1 MSPALTQLKKKK
13 SKGVKVRTYQSCQSF
28 VETQPLLGLRGRE
41 GEYSSLMTTFPMK
54 LMAPLNGLDDHYQRL
69 QRPWRLP
76 RVLLSSSSA
85 KSFSYQPLFRIIG
98 QRTPERSKEYFVK
111 SAFWSLLLLY
121 FEHFFLK
128 VGATKKAK
136 INIGLHLHTITT
148 TYHFGQVI
156 ADVRHQIALC
166 QNYVYVTYNTSCK
179 KMAKYKLVL
188 LLTLREL

>member
-1 MSPALTQLKKKK
+1 MSPAQTQLKKKK

-111 SAFWSLLLLY
+111 SAFRSFYVAITLFTL
-121 FEHFFLK
+121 HFFEGQCHEEGK
-128 VGATKKAK
+128 
-136 INIGLHLHTITT
+136 NQQWPSP
-148 TYHFGQVI
+148 TYHVGKVI
-156 ADVRHQIALC
+156 AEVR
-166 QNYVYVTYNTSCK
+166 
-179 KMAKYKLVL
+179 
-188 LLTLREL
+188 R